1 MLLIELSDD
10 GGGISLD
17 RLRVEVVQRK
27 LTNAETA
34 ARLSEA
40 ELLEFLFL
48 SGFSTRGEVT
58 EISGRGVGLDVVQ
71 NMVRQL
77 RGAVRVHQHTGQG
90 TRFVLEMPLSLSVVR
105 SLLVE
110 VQNEIYAFAGLRQPR
125 AAGVGIRY
133 RAARG
138 HQHFRFMDRQV
149 GLVSARQILRS
160 GEPAPAAESVCVVLV
175 GDHER
180 LYGIAVDRCGASAPW
195 SCSRWTRA
203 WARCRT

>member
-1 MLLIELSDD
+1 M
-10 GGGISLD
+10 
-17 RLRVEVVQRK
+17 
-27 LTNAETA
+27 
-34 ARLSEA
+34 
-40 ELLEFLFL
+40 
-48 SGFSTRGEVT
+48 
-58 EISGRGVGLDVVQ
+58 GLDVVQ

-110 VQNEIYAFAGLRQPR
+110 VQNEIYAFPLAYVSHALQVS
-125 AAGVGIRY
+125 ASDIEQLE
-133 RAARG
+133 G

-180 LYGIAVDRCGASAPW
+180 LYGIAVDRYVGERTVVVQPLDPRLGKVQDVMAGALMDDGRPLLILDVEDMLLSVQKLIEGGRLTGWTAAARWPRRAGASACWW
-195 SCSRWTRA
+195 STIR
-203 WARCRT
+203 